1 MKPSSLSIPLLLGL
15 VSDLAGAARLNIR
28 GRPRSSSASS
38 GLVRRAS
45 IVGSTSVSDVGD
57 VEYVT
62 NIQLGGKTFNV
73 QIDTGRYVFLFLEVS
88 TAINESTAR
97 TCGW

>member
-1 MKPSSLSIPLLLGL
+1 M
-15 VSDLAGAARLNIR
+15 
-28 GRPRSSSASS
+28 
-38 GLVRRAS
+38 
-45 IVGSTSVSDVGD
+45 SDVGD